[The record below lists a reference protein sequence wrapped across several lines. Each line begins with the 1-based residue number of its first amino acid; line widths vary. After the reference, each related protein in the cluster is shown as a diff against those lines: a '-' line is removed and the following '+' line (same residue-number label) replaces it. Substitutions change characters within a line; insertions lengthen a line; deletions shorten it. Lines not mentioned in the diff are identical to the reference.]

1 MTHVDGHMDLQV
13 RKLAIMS
20 PIARDIDMIWE
31 IDVPDV
37 RAIMVL
43 QSTR

>member
-1 MTHVDGHMDLQV
+1 
-13 RKLAIMS
+13 MS
-20 PIARDIDMIWE
+20 PNNRDMDVIWE
-31 IDVPDV
+31 IDVPDL